1 MITPLKPRW
10 SREVKKYRRNLASY
24 REGDFAL
31 AVESERGS
39 VIYSVRHT
47 TTFRYEPAVR
57 ESVMEVRLQP
67 RSDGEQRCLSFTLD
81 VDPAANIMQYRDFT
95 GNTVHHF
102 DIAGVHSQV
111 QVTAQSAVEV
121 QAVPAPRAS
130 DCGNWADL
138 DAEVAGNDHWEML
151 LSSHFAHSS
160 ALLDQLAEELRCERR
175 SSPLA
180 LLTEINEAIYKL
192 FAYVPNSTKVDSP
205 IEEALQARQGVCQ
218 DFAHIMIALV
228 RRLKMPCRYVSG
240 YMFHREEARK
250 DRSLEGAS
258 HAWVEALVPGL
269 GWVAFDPTNN
279 LVGGDRHIR
288 VAIGRDYADVPPTRG
303 VYKGEAQSELSV
315 AVTVTPADSAV
326 PEPITPN
333 FVVRSRPV
341 LARATVRSDQEQQQQ
356 Q

>member
-1 MITPLKPRW
+1 M
-10 SREVKKYRRNLASY
+10 
-24 REGDFAL
+24 
-31 AVESERGS
+31 
-39 VIYSVRHT
+39 IYSVWHT
-47 TTFRYEPAVR
+47 TTFRYEPTVR

-81 VDPAANIMQYRDFT
+81 VDPPANVMQYRDFM

-102 DIAGVHSQV
+102 DIAGTHAQV
-111 QVTAQSAVEV
+111 KVTAQSSVEV
-121 QAVPAPRAS
+121 QPVAAPRDS
-130 DCGNWADL
+130 DSGDWSDL
-138 DAEVAGNDHWEML
+138 DAMVAGGDYWEML
-151 LSSHFAHSS
+151 LPSHFAVPSER
-160 ALLDQLAEELRCERR
+160 LEQLALELGCERR
-175 SSPLA
+175 GNPLA
-180 LLTEINEAIYKL
+180 LLTELNETIYKL

-228 RRLKMPCRYVSG
+228 RRLKVPCRYVSG
-240 YMFHREEARK
+240 YMFHRDEAEK
-250 DRSLEGAS
+250 DRSIEGAS
-258 HAWVEALVPGL
+258 HAWIEALVPGL

-315 AVTVTPADSAV
+315 SVTVSPADSAV
-326 PEPITPN
+326 PEPVKPN

-341 LARATVRSDQEQQQQ
+341 LARPTVRSEQEQQQQ

>member
-1 MITPLKPRW
+1 L
-10 SREVKKYRRNLASY
+10 
-24 REGDFAL
+24 
-31 AVESERGS
+31 
-39 VIYSVRHT
+39 IYSVRHT

-67 RSDGEQRCLSFTLD
+67 RSDGEQRCLSFSLH

-102 DIAGVHSQV
+102 DIAGRHTQV
-111 QVTAQSAVEV
+111 KVTAQSAVEV
-121 QAVPAPRAS
+121 QTVAAPRVS
-130 DCGNWADL
+130 DCGDWADL
-138 DAEVAGNDHWEML
+138 DAMIASNDYWEML
-151 LSSHFAHSS
+151 LPSHFAHSS
-160 ALLDQLAEELRCERR
+160 EPLEQLAVELKCERR
-175 SSPLA
+175 ANPLA
-180 LLTEINEAIYKL
+180 LLSELNAAIYKL

-205 IEEALQARQGVCQ
+205 IEEALQERRGVCQ
-218 DFAHIMIALV
+218 DFAHLMIALV
-228 RRLKMPCRYVSG
+228 RPLRIPCRYVSG
-240 YMFHREEARK
+240 YMFHRDEEEK

-258 HAWVEALVPGL
+258 HAWVEALVPRL

-315 AVTVTPADSAV
+315 AVTVSPADNIA
-326 PEPITPN
+326 PEPITPS

-341 LARATVRSDQEQQQQ
+341 LVRAAARSEQEQQQQ